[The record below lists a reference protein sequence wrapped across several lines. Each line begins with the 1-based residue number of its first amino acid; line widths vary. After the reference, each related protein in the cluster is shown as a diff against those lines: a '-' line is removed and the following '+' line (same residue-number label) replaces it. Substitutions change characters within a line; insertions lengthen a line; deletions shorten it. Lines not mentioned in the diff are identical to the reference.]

1 LYAIYKKH
9 TKLNKLPGIEEYIEN
24 LYINIMC
31 HIFINIVTINI
42 YYIYIYI
49 IVHVLINYLRVW
61 IIILYSDHVFNDLYQ
76 HIRANTDNTILYHML
91 RNVLFTNTID
101 YDNQSTIINNKI
113 FIILMLGVLNKMIS
127 NKYKFFYVVT
137 ALKKMATV
145 VNNLPFVISLIIS

>member
-1 LYAIYKKH
+1 
-9 TKLNKLPGIEEYIEN
+9 
-24 LYINIMC
+24 
-31 HIFINIVTINI
+31 
-42 YYIYIYI
+42 
-49 IVHVLINYLRVW
+49 
-61 IIILYSDHVFNDLYQ
+61 
-76 HIRANTDNTILYHML
+76 ML

-101 YDNQSTIINNKI
+101 YDNQSIIINNKI